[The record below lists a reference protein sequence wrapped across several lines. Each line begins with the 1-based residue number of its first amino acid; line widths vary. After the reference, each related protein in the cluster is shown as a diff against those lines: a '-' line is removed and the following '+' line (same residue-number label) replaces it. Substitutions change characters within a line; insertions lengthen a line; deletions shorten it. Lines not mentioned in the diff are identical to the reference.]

1 MHRQVAWAIPWL
13 LAVALAALLTRG
25 ITAQDGNLLVNGG
38 FEEGAEGW
46 RAVRGDLSDSDA
58 LLHGGFRAGVFVT
71 TSAGAEIGQCLPVAP
86 GGDYEFLGYAAR
98 REGDLVS
105 TLRLNVLWRDRDN
118 CQGQF
123 VGTKDSPLAM
133 LDEAEHWFELA
144 FWDTAPGGVRSVY
157 LTVLVEETGATVYL
171 DDFAASG
178 PAAPAETPTLEP
190 SPWPSA
196 SPSPQPTSDP
206 HFTPTATATAEPPS
220 PSTTPHPPP
229 SPPPHVSPTASSWQM
244 TPVAPPS
251 AVQNGGFEEADAE
264 GVPSSWRKWGGRL
277 TRTGAMYFE
286 GQFAAAFA
294 SETSSTKWAYQVVTV
309 QGGKAYVLSA
319 YALKDDTAVAGAYL
333 RLSWYA
339 SPDGSGQAID
349 SADSTERLIDDV
361 SEFRLLTTGAVV
373 APDDAVSA
381 KARLMLDPVGEAP
394 ATAYFDS
401 VTFEETVATES
412 AASPTAAASP
422 IDDADISTPLPSP
435 LAESASATPSGPRN
449 ASSPPASAI
458 RVPSS
463 PTPAHAAN
471 NGAPAVLGATRNP
484 VPAARAE
491 ALTTVQAQAAVYR
504 QPKPGPLLRDAT
516 AGRLQSEDG
525 VSPQLLAL
533 AIGIPALA
541 AAGAGAGYWQWRRAR
556 LR

>member
-1 MHRQVAWAIPWL
+1 MRRRVAWAIPWL

-38 FEEGAEGW
+38 FEEGAAGW

-98 REGDLVS
+98 REGDPVP
-105 TLRLNVLWRDRDN
+105 TLRLNVLWRDSDN

-123 VGTKDSPLAM
+123 VATSDSPLVM
-133 LDEAEHWFELA
+133 LDEAEHWYELA
-144 FWDTAPGGVRSVY
+144 LGGMAPSGVRSAY

-178 PAAPAETPTLEP
+178 PAAPTETPTLEP

-206 HFTPTATATAEPPS
+206 QFTPTATATAEPPS
-220 PSTTPHPPP
+220 PSTTPHPSP
-229 SPPPHVSPTASSWQM
+229 SPPPHVSPTASSWQK
-244 TPVAPPS
+244 TPVPPRS
-251 AVQNGGFEEADAE
+251 ALSNGGFEEADAE
-264 GVPSSWRKWGGRL
+264 GRPSYWQKYGGEL
-277 TRTGAMYFE
+277 ARTDAMHFE

-309 QGGKAYVLSA
+309 QGGRAYALSA
-319 YALKDDTAVAGAYL
+319 YALKHDTAVAGAYL

-339 SPDGSGQAID
+339 SLDGSGQAID
-349 SADSTERLIDDV
+349 SADSTERLTDDV

-373 APDDAVSA
+373 APADAASA
-381 KARLMLDPVGEAP
+381 KARLMLDPVGEASG
-394 ATAYFDS
+394 TAYFDS
-401 VTFEETVATES
+401 VTFEETIPVEPTASPS
-412 AASPTAAASP
+412 AAARRAY
-422 IDDADISTPLPSP
+422 DDSATPHPSP

-458 RVPSS
+458 TVPSS

-471 NGAPAVLGATRNP
+471 NGAPVALGATRNP
-484 VPAARAE
+484 TPAASAE
-491 ALTTVQAQAAVYR
+491 ALTTVQSQAAVYR

-541 AAGAGAGYWQWRRAR
+541 AAGAGAGYRQWRRAR